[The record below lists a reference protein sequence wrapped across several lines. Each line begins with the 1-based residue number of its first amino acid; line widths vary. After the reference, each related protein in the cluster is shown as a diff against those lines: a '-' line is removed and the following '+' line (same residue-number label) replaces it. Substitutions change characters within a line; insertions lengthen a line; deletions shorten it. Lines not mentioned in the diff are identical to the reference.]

1 MLILSNGQTEQ
12 IFSCYQEI
20 VDFIGN
26 SEFNSVMRGEHSQ
39 YSLSYVN
46 IT

>member
-26 SEFNSVMRGEHSQ
+26 SEFNSVMRGDHSQ
-39 YSLSYVN
+39 YSLSFLP

>member
-26 SEFNSVMRGEHSQ
+26 DEFNAVLGGDHSQ
-39 YSLSYVN
+39 YSISFLP